1 MVNQGQPPLP
11 AARAARAR
19 LLGPGLL
26 SLEAFLGSQPR
37 SWENPLKTRA

>member
-1 MVNQGQPPLP
+1 MVNQGQPTLP
-11 AARAARAR
+11 AASPG